1 MSNPVDP
8 NTPTSTKPKRKKAS
22 GWDKWKAKKK
32 AQAALNAGLPT
43 PVVATPVVPTTPDS
57 GGVATPPAV
66 ALKNH
71 YAIILD
77 RSGSMGRIREST
89 IASFN
94 EQVQSVRTASRG
106 QATDVSL
113 FTFSTHPD
121 APTFF
126 TAPVDSLVELNTNT
140 YRPSGDT
147 ALFDTIIAATDRLSA
162 LPDAN
167 DPSVSFLVCII
178 TDGEENCS
186 RTKPG
191 QVAERI
197 ESLQATKRWTF
208 TFVGANIDV
217 RSMTKLGVAADN
229 TRSFTSTAAGVQK
242 MSQLHSEATK
252 SYFSARSAGATQTLD
267 LYKRAEEALKKQQ
280 EEAAKK
286 SSGTV

>member
-8 NTPTSTKPKRKKAS
+8 NTPVPTKPKRKKAS

-32 AQAALNAGLPT
+32 AQAAGNVGLPT
-43 PVVATPVVPTTPDS
+43 PVAPPVNNVTVA
-57 GGVATPPAV
+57 PPAV

-94 EQVQSVRTASRG
+94 DQVQAVRTASRG

-113 FTFSTHPD
+113 FTFSTRPD
-121 APTFF
+121 SPTFF
-126 TAPVDSLVELNTNT
+126 TSPVDSLVELS
-140 YRPSGDT
+140 YRNYAPSGDT
-147 ALFDTIIAATDRLSA
+147 ALFDTIISATDKLAA

-186 RTKPG
+186 RATAS

-197 ESLQATKRWTF
+197 QSLQDTKRWTF
-208 TFVGANIDV
+208 TFVGANIDI
-217 RSMTKLGVAADN
+217 RSMAKIGLAADN
-229 TRSFTSTAAGVQK
+229 TRSFTSSPAGVQK
-242 MSQLHSEATK
+242 MSALNSAATA
-252 SYFSARSAGATQTLD
+252 SYFSARGAGATQTLD
-267 LYKRAEEALKKQQ
+267 LYKRAEAALKKQQ
-280 EEAAKK
+280 DEEEAKRA
-286 SSGTV
+286 SGTT